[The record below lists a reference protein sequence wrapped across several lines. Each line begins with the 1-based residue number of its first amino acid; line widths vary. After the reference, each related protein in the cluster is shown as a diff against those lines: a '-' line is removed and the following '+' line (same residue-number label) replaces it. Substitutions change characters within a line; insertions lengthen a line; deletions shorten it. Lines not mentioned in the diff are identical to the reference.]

1 MKIFKKVIAGVAALA
16 IAVSGIS
23 FGTASLK
30 EAKAAEV
37 SSLQE
42 VPEHVGETVLASFVT
57 NDEGA
62 FEPAAKG
69 NTNMKCYAQGLS
81 EWMNDPDVY
90 LKLTA
95 SNVKYTDSK
104 SGTSYNFEDVVGWG
118 ACEWTSFAHYYN
130 NWNDSDKQFD
140 IQLRPTTNS
149 TAAEAYSYIK
159 LSELKLDA
167 YNGINGNFDTAYH
180 SFDDGIKIESL
191 EIVKLD
197 MDTTVYAY
205 QEVAVPTPKTTE
217 FGQDLILDGYF
228 DFSKASENAEITIE
242 FTVDNTGWPGF
253 SVLDSGWKYQNNKL
267 DFGGYD
273 NSAKSVTIKIS
284 QLVAMGMTSNDKL
297 LITAY
302 NNGGKDIAFSKITIK
317 NAEANGEI
325 FKPVVHV
332 TGVSLDET
340 DLSFSLEAAGANPAT
355 AELTATIS
363 PSDADDKSVEWSS
376 ADEAVATV
384 EDGVVTPVGEGST
397 TITVT
402 AEGGKMASCTVT
414 VSAVLPE
421 GLAITG
427 ADSTTVKGGD
437 VVSLGVTVSPDNALD
452 KTVKWS
458 SGDTAVA
465 TVDANGK
472 VTFANVTD
480 TKTVTITATSN
491 ADAAV
496 KDSVTFTV
504 EKLVIDNPVTGVTI
518 SKDTLELSKGQ
529 TGNLSATVLP
539 DNASLKTVTWSSS
552 DESVAEVD
560 ADGVVTAVGMGT
572 ATITVKTVDGEKTAS
587 CEVTVTEPKAT
598 DVTVFSN
605 GAEIEEDKLS
615 VMEGRIRNLT
625 AQALPE
631 DAAQKFTF
639 ASSDESIVTVDENG
653 KLTAVAK
660 GTAVITVS
668 ADGASKEIEVT
679 VTEKS
684 NVPYTTD
691 EGTVIFDGK
700 ETTEGK
706 WNPVAA
712 CRHYF
717 KEDGSIDFSII
728 TSGSVVKAY
737 YTCDKAPQLILQKY
751 NDAKLNWIKV
761 DPYLTEDGIAY
772 FSYEDMVEAFGDLS
786 VADAL
791 YIADNGAVLTVTKVV
806 VADNA
811 EDDGSITVEAEGEF
825 APSIEMSK
833 KEVVAAISKVLT
845 EEQLAAVEA
854 GTAVVDIKLA
864 VANIDDTVTEADKE
878 LIAEAIKNIPDSEKL
893 NFKVLD
899 YLDITLGAE
908 IDGDRIAVTETDGL
922 MTVSVAVE
930 KPVKGT
936 YKVVRIHDGKTDVID
951 STLSEDGTR
960 LTFKTD
966 KFSTYAIIFS
976 DVATG
981 DSANAA
987 LIILLG
993 IACAALIAAVAARK
1007 TAKQ

>member
-30 EAKAAEV
+30 EAKADSSVLWTGSQKLYYNSDADQGEV
-37 SSLQE
+37 DIIVSEPMLEDYENVEVTIQYDNADAVDAANNGNQWKFEQSVSIYFQAAYGSWSGDWSNSLSAGPNGYSQTIQNGSEYTFKIPVASLIESEVDVWTDGQVTGKTKVGLKAMADYAYGKEVKVMFKKNDQMGQNHIIKKVELVDPLVEYDYQDISFFEITGAPNNFQLDGKFITDKATPESALVVDYTVTE
-42 VPEHVGETVLASFVT
+42 VPGAESSWQGFKVVNPDQSEEYYSGGQNPGSYTLVLPLSDMVSKGLTSDENVVLNVWGDNLTVTSVKARTLK
-57 NDEGA
+57 GA
-62 FEPAAKG
+62 
-69 NTNMKCYAQGLS
+69 
-81 EWMNDPDVY
+81 DPV
-90 LKLTA
+90 
-95 SNVKYTDSK
+95 
-104 SGTSYNFEDVVGWG
+104 
-118 ACEWTSFAHYYN
+118 
-130 NWNDSDKQFD
+130 
-140 IQLRPTTNS
+140 
-149 TAAEAYSYIK
+149 
-159 LSELKLDA
+159 
-167 YNGINGNFDTAYH
+167 
-180 SFDDGIKIESL
+180 
-191 EIVKLD
+191 
-197 MDTTVYAY
+197 
-205 QEVAVPTPKTTE
+205 
-217 FGQDLILDGYF
+217 
-228 DFSKASENAEITIE
+228 
-242 FTVDNTGWPGF
+242 
-253 SVLDSGWKYQNNKL
+253 
-267 DFGGYD
+267 
-273 NSAKSVTIKIS
+273 
-284 QLVAMGMTSNDKL
+284 
-297 LITAY
+297 
-302 NNGGKDIAFSKITIK
+302 
-317 NAEANGEI
+317 
-325 FKPVVHV
+325 FKPVIHV

-402 AEGGKMASCTVT
+402 AEGGKTASCTVT

-437 VVSLGVTVSPDNALD
+437 IVSLGVTVSPDNALD

-491 ADAAV
+491 AAAAV
-496 KDSVTFTV
+496 KASVTFTV

-529 TGNLSATVLP
+529 TGNLSATVIP

-993 IACAALIAAVAARK
+993 IACAALIAAVAVKK